1 MESADME
8 NTLVLVKPDGVK
20 KGVIGEIIRRFEQRG
35 LQIVALKMLRL
46 TSEKAQIHY
55 EEHKDKAF
63 FGELVNFITS
73 GPIVAMV
80 VRGEKAIKVVR
91 TMMGATNPVD
101 SAPGTIRGDLALS
114 MSQNIIHGSDSELS
128 AIREIK
134 IYFQEDEV
142 LG

>member
-1 MESADME
+1 ME

-35 LQIVALKMLRL
+35 LQIAALKMLTLSR
-46 TSEKAQIHY
+46 EKAEIHY
-55 EEHKDKAF
+55 EEHKGKNF
-63 FGELVNFITS
+63 FGDLVDFITS

-91 TMMGATNPVD
+91 TMMGTTNPAEA
-101 SAPGTIRGDLALS
+101 APGTIRGDFALS
-114 MSQNIIHGSDSELS
+114 IANNIIHGSDSELS

-134 IYFQEDEV
+134 IYFQDEEITA
-142 LG
+142 